1 MHEKIGRVGHTSDAA
16 GRVGRHSWFS
26 KGEIGMAT
34 FAEMEAEKWMWIT
47 AYDKKFYPDH
57 FTEAVRFYQPYIDH
71 FRDQAESARSS
82 ADLLRRIQS
91 VRQPGRTQMLRIFS
105 RYVSLITSVQM
116 LNVIGNTESVI
127 ATFGPGFREIGKVRA
142 NINRL
147 EYDDVLAALLWE
159 YKDRGKVGY
168 DLTDEFFTWFDG
180 RFSQL
185 GFVASG
191 PRRAGRDIDL
201 RNVIPDYIQKSP
213 TDILIAHEGE
223 PVIVGWGRYDN
234 DRGGA
239 QEDDRIGG
247 NREKILLIIKHKN
260 SKGVPLKIF
269 FLQDGPGLGL
279 GSMWRD
285 YGDFEKSDPARIL
298 VATLKMLPSRLTQE
312 WMLGS

>member
-1 MHEKIGRVGHTSDAA
+1 
-16 GRVGRHSWFS
+16 
-26 KGEIGMAT
+26 MAT
-34 FAEMEAEKWMWIT
+34 FGEMEADKWKWIT

-57 FTEAVRFYQPYIDH
+57 FEEAVRFYQHYINN
-71 FRDQAESARSS
+71 FRNQAKIAQSS
-82 ADLLRRIQS
+82 ADLLRRIQA
-91 VRQPGRTQMLRIFS
+91 VRQPDRTQMLRIFS
-105 RYVSLITSVQM
+105 RYVSPVTSVEM
-116 LNVIGNTESVI
+116 LKVVGNTELVI
-127 ATFGPGFREIGKVRA
+127 ATFGPGFRDIDKVRA

-147 EYDDVLAALLWE
+147 DYDDVLGALLWE

-168 DLTDEFFTWFDG
+168 DLTDEFFTWFDR
-180 RFSQL
+180 RFTDL

-201 RNVIPDYIQKSP
+201 RNVIPGYIQESP
-213 TDILIAHEGE
+213 TDILIAHERE
-223 PVIVGWGRYDN
+223 PVVVGWGRYDN

-247 NREKILLIIKHKN
+247 NREKILSIIEHNN

-279 GSMWRD
+279 GSMWRN
-285 YGDFEKSDPARIL
+285 YGDFEKKDPGRIL
-298 VATLKMLPSRLTQE
+298 VATLKMLPSRLTRE